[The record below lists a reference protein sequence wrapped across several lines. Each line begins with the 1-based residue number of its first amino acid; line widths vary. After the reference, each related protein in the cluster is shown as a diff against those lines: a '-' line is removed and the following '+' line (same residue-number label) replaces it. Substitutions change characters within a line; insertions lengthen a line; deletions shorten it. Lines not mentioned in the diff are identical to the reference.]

1 VATGGFA
8 IEGRDNP
15 SVRVSHGHRFA
26 ALALQYTSHMAQR
39 EGEVQNLA
47 HAYRVLDVP
56 WDASPRAIKANYRTL
71 VKRWHPDH
79 QRPGTEAHAASTL
92 MAKMLNES
100 YARIQDA
107 PLQKGFAAPFS
118 AGKAPRADAN
128 ADTNSDPSSSSR
140 SEYVRRDSAQDA
152 AEYYRI
158 IENAREAGARDD
170 DARPFDWVG
179 FAVRFVLGGLLGAFL
194 SFRVTIELWT
204 QDTRVISIA
213 IAATILFCALASGF
227 GGEALWRA
235 IRPGGIWWWRRWD

>member
-1 VATGGFA
+1 
-8 IEGRDNP
+8 
-15 SVRVSHGHRFA
+15 
-26 ALALQYTSHMAQR
+26 
-39 EGEVQNLA
+39 
-47 HAYRVLDVP
+47 
-56 WDASPRAIKANYRTL
+56 
-71 VKRWHPDH
+71 
-79 QRPGTEAHAASTL
+79 

-118 AGKAPRADAN
+118 SGEALQTDAT

-158 IENAREAGARDD
+158 IENARNAGAQDD
-170 DARPFDWVG
+170 AARPFDWVG

-194 SFRVTIELWT
+194 SCRVMIEWWT
-204 QDTRVISIA
+204 QDTRVIVIA

-227 GGEALWRA
+227 GGDAF
-235 IRPGGIWWWRRWD
+235 